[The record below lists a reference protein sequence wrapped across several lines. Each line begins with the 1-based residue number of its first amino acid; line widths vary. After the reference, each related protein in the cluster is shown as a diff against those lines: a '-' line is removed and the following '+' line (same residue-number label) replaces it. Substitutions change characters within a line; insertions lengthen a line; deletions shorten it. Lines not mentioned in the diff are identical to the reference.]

1 LRNHL
6 KAAGIN
12 VEGDLEQLAKNKQV
26 KEYLLKELR
35 STGQKAGLKGPEILQ
50 DIIVSGELW
59 TPEGGQLTA
68 ANKIQRKVIVK
79 QFEKEIKVSVRLRLL
94 AGTVLPN
101 SYPYAFCLASQ
112 IGDLREILDAR
123 SCHLDS
129 AFLLSCSSRIHI
141 SRPAILVSVVLEVS
155 CLNSRARCHSIP
167 TVETHMHIFEI
178 LRRDVFVFRA
188 GISLQTLMFMG
199 NIESSMYVFTKANL
213 LVPARLSNTSD
224 HGTGLSAFF
233 SRRRASCHRI
243 VTI

>member
-1 LRNHL
+1 MRNHL
-6 KAAGIN
+6 KSAGIN

-101 SYPYAFCLASQ
+101 PYSYTFYLTSQ

-123 SCHLDS
+123 SCCPSCYLDS
-129 AFLLSCSSRIHI
+129 DFVFLFVSCSFIQI
-141 SRPAILVSVVLEVS
+141 SDPCIYSDYSLISK
-155 CLNSRARCHSIP
+155 SRARCHSIP
-167 TVETHMHIFEI
+167 
-178 LRRDVFVFRA
+178 
-188 GISLQTLMFMG
+188 
-199 NIESSMYVFTKANL
+199 
-213 LVPARLSNTSD
+213 
-224 HGTGLSAFF
+224 
-233 SRRRASCHRI
+233 
-243 VTI
+243 

>member
-1 LRNHL
+1 
-6 KAAGIN
+6 
-12 VEGDLEQLAKNKQV
+12 LAKNKQV

-199 NIESSMYVFTKANL
+199 NIES
-213 LVPARLSNTSD
+213 
-224 HGTGLSAFF
+224 
-233 SRRRASCHRI
+233 
-243 VTI
+243 

>member
-12 VEGDLEQLAKNKQV
+12 VEGDLEQLAQNKQV

-79 QFEKEIKVSVRLRLL
+79 QFEKEIKVSVWLGLL
-94 AGTVLPN
+94 ANTMLPN
-101 SYPYAFCLASQ
+101 SHLYAFCLTSQ

-123 SCHLDS
+123 SCCPSCYLDS
-129 AFLLSCSSRIHI
+129 AFVFLFVSCSYIQI
-141 SRPAILVSVVLEVS
+141 SDPCICSDYS
-155 CLNSRARCHSIP
+155 LNSR
-167 TVETHMHIFEI
+167 VEHDVILYRRNAHAHIWKPAQ
-178 LRRDVFVFRA
+178 RRFQGRKV
-188 GISLQTLMFMG
+188 
-199 NIESSMYVFTKANL
+199 
-213 LVPARLSNTSD
+213 
-224 HGTGLSAFF
+224 
-233 SRRRASCHRI
+233 
-243 VTI
+243 